1 MTIDQQLRAFS
12 GVQRALLRLSGCTG
26 LTTLPE
32 GLTVGD
38 GATLD
43 LSGCTGLTTLPE
55 GLTVGDGATLY
66 LSGSGIPVAGRDARG
81 YEFRRVVCNNGQ
93 VYVNAGCR
101 HFTAEQARAHW
112 PEGSECRAL
121 AEMCLS

>member
-12 GVQRALLRLSGCTG
+12 GLQRARLWLPGCTG
-26 LTTLPE
+26 LTTLPV

-38 GATLD
+38 GARLD
-43 LSGCTGLTTLPE
+43 
-55 GLTVGDGATLY
+55 
-66 LSGSGIPVAGRDARG
+66 LSGSGIPAVGRDALD
-81 YEFRRVVCNNGQ
+81 YEFRRVVCNGT
-93 VYVNAGCR
+93 VYVNAGGR

-121 AEMCLS
+121 AEACLA